1 MKGLRRQLEGGE
13 KSEKGEVGGG
23 NTIILNEYYT
33 IILENARGKKGEVG
47 EEAGPPQVR

>member
-1 MKGLRRQLEGGE
+1 MRGERTQRRG
-13 KSEKGEVGGG
+13 KWR

-33 IILENARGKKGEVG
+33 IILENTRGKKGEVG